1 MRVNMKKTIKNNLRT
16 MWKMAC
22 FNNQNLDL
30 MINFKSIVNPQSSLN
45 K

>member
-1 MRVNMKKTIKNNLRT
+1 MRVNMKKTIKNNSRI